1 MRYFF
6 RLFFLTNLLTSR
18 QRKLLYAVGIIL
30 LLGPIVYLGFPVQQS
45 ATGAAASSGLGKLGR
60 LRQDYDLGEAT
71 LGEVDPSSSVM
82 NLVLLGLRGPAASL
96 LHLQAIEY
104 QEHKQWAKLRT
115 TVDSII
121 LLQPHYVQIW
131 KFQGWNLAYNVSR
144 EWDKVDDRF
153 YWVKEGIKFLQ
164 RGTARNETVPILEH
178 NVGEV
183 VDKKMGVSDEKKFFR
198 DFFVHDP
205 DVKFK
210 DKVTGANGPDVEI
223 NKDGLDSYLVARQ
236 HFVDANVKDD
246 NDGLVE
252 VKGMTHV
259 FFRQGP
265 VKSLM
270 SYAEA
275 LTKEGKFYGEGAV
288 PTSATPGIAV
298 DDNGN
303 PAEESA
309 STTLTASIWKQ
320 AYDEWMNDYGKY
332 PFLGLDSH
340 KYMLNS
346 SEAELETMA
355 AANGVDLSM
364 QKRVW
369 NGSVD
374 MVHYRYWRDFAE
386 TEGDP
391 VTIEAHKAFSNA
403 KKAYAEGRGYN
414 IVLPD
419 GTSQVSEAQ
428 TLLETSMVKW
438 LEASNKYPK
447 FFVDNSA
454 YREEALLTVRFWK
467 AVHQNNGT
475 TEAADYPL
483 KAIWESNPDMHMD
496 IEREFLTES
505 RSRKK

>member
-1 MRYFF
+1 MNNF
-6 RLFFLTNLLTSR
+6 TSR
-18 QRKLLYAVGIIL
+18 QRKLLYAVGIIV

-45 ATGAAASSGLGKLGR
+45 PTGVASSGLGKLGR

-71 LGEVDPSSSVM
+71 LGAVDPSSSVM

-96 LHLQAIEY
+96 LHLKAIEY

-164 RGTARNETVPILEH
+164 RGTSRNDTIPILQH

-183 VDKKMGVSDEKKFFR
+183 LEKKMGVSDERKFFR
-198 DFFVHDP
+198 EFFVNDP
-205 DVKFK
+205 DDKFK
-210 DKVTGANGPDVEI
+210 DPVTGINGPDREI
-223 NKDGLDSYLVARQ
+223 NNEGVDSYLVARK
-236 HFVDANVKDD
+236 HFEAANIKDD

-275 LTKEGKFYGEGAV
+275 LTKEGKFFGSV
-288 PTSATPGIAV
+288 ATPTAAPPTAATVSDESSTG
-298 DDNGN
+298 
-303 PAEESA
+303 AEERVGE
-309 STTLTASIWKQ
+309 TLTASIWRQ
-320 AYDEWMNDYGKY
+320 AYDEWMNVYGKY
-332 PFLGLDSH
+332 EFLGLDNQ

-346 SEAELETMA
+346 SDEDLETMA
-355 AANGVDLSM
+355 KANGIDIGM
-364 QKRVW
+364 QRRVW
-369 NGSVD
+369 TGSVD
-374 MVHYRYWRDFAE
+374 MVHYRYWRDFAQ
-386 TEGDP
+386 TEADP
-391 VTIEAHKAFSNA
+391 VTIEAHNSFFDA
-403 KKAYAEGRGYN
+403 KKAYAEGRGY
-414 IVLPD
+414 IEVLPD
-419 GTSQVSEAQ
+419 GTSRISEAQ
-428 TLLETSMVKW
+428 RLLEISMNRWV
-438 LEASNKYPK
+438 EAAKKYPK
-447 FFVDNSA
+447 FFVDNSS
-454 YREEALLTVRFWK
+454 YLEEALLTTRYWK
-467 AVHQNNGT
+467 AVHQNTGA
-475 TEAADYPL
+475 TEPADYPL
-483 KAIWESNPDMHMD
+483 KAAWESNPEMHLE
-496 IEREFLTES
+496 IESLFLRES

>member
-1 MRYFF
+1 
-6 RLFFLTNLLTSR
+6 
-18 QRKLLYAVGIIL
+18 
-30 LLGPIVYLGFPVQQS
+30 
-45 ATGAAASSGLGKLGR
+45 
-60 LRQDYDLGEAT
+60 
-71 LGEVDPSSSVM
+71 
-82 NLVLLGLRGPAASL
+82 
-96 LHLQAIEY
+96 
-104 QEHKQWAKLRT
+104 
-115 TVDSII
+115 
-121 LLQPHYVQIW
+121 
-131 KFQGWNLAYNVSR
+131 
-144 EWDKVDDRF
+144 
-153 YWVKEGIKFLQ
+153 
-164 RGTARNETVPILEH
+164 
-178 NVGEV
+178 
-183 VDKKMGVSDEKKFFR
+183 
-198 DFFVHDP
+198 
-205 DVKFK
+205 
-210 DKVTGANGPDVEI
+210 
-223 NKDGLDSYLVARQ
+223 
-236 HFVDANVKDD
+236 
-246 NDGLVE
+246 
-252 VKGMTHV
+252 
-259 FFRQGP
+259 
-265 VKSLM
+265 M

-288 PTSATPGIAV
+288 PTSAIPGNAADETATPG
-298 DDNGN
+298 D
-303 PAEESA
+303 ESA

-332 PFLGLDSH
+332 PFLGLDNH

-355 AANGVDLSM
+355 VANGVDLSM

-391 VTIEAHKAFSNA
+391 VTIEAHKAFFNA

-414 IVLPD
+414 VVLPD

-496 IEREFLTES
+496 IDRQFLTES